1 LQNKRSVLKIKSDQ
15 QTNRSDFS
23 TWKTNNRSKNVHLV
37 QWEHPFEKCASNT
50 AVHFGRR
57 NQMC

>member
-15 QTNRSDFS
+15 QTDQ
-23 TWKTNNRSKNVHLV
+23 WKTNNRSKNVHLV
-37 QWEHPFEKCASNT
+37 QWEHHFEKCASNT